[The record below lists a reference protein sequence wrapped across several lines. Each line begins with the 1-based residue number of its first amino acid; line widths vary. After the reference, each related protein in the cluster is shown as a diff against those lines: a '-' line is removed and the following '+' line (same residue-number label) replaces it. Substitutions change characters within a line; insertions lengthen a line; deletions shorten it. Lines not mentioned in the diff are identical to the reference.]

1 MNTTLPPRLSILIT
15 TANTELSSTL
25 ASMLRRLGL
34 TNTRVARDS
43 AEAFRLLSQSPYDA
57 MLIDNAI
64 GPEDG
69 ITVTRRVRINAAA
82 ANRAMAIVMVSGDMP
97 AELIGDAQ
105 DAGIDEFVRLP
116 ATAQILAARL
126 ESAIATPRPFVVAPD
141 YAGPDRRRQEEP
153 IDGEDR
159 RAPINPEPSGARD
172 PSST

>member
-1 MNTTLPPRLSILIT
+1 MSTTLPPRLSVLIA
-15 TANTELSSTL
+15 TANGELSSTL
-25 ASMLRRLGL
+25 AAMLRRLGL

-43 AEAFRLLSQSPYDA
+43 AEVFRLLSQSPYDA
-57 MLIDNAI
+57 MIIDNAI

-69 ITVTRRVRINAAA
+69 IALTRRVRLNAAA
-82 ANRAMAIVMVSGDMP
+82 PNRGMAVVMVSGDMP
-97 AELIGDAQ
+97 PEQGREAQ

-116 ATAQILAARL
+116 ATAQILASRL

-159 RAPINPEPSGARD
+159 RAPINRSPKAP
-172 PSST
+172 